1 MHSQINIR
9 TVGYNWNIFFSTV
22 IFLLWCLHNL
32 FNKGIYKAFCFTL
45 YEPENAKT
53 NQVMLTNR
61 ETIFKLKILIIVET
75 VFKDNGA
82 LPSHPRFSG
91 YAANMDSTLS

>member
-1 MHSQINIR
+1 
-9 TVGYNWNIFFSTV
+9 
-22 IFLLWCLHNL
+22 
-32 FNKGIYKAFCFTL
+32 
-45 YEPENAKT
+45 
-53 NQVMLTNR
+53 MLTNR

-91 YAANMDSTLS
+91 YAATVYVLYIRIRRQMSTIKKASSTITAKLLSETRSNRLYGEKVTY

>member
-1 MHSQINIR
+1 MASP
-9 TVGYNWNIFFSTV
+9 V
-22 IFLLWCLHNL
+22 

-91 YAANMDSTLS
+91 YAASTESKQSYDSNLMRIFTRKHT